1 MWIAFDIG
9 VIAIIALST
18 FVGYKQG
25 LVKSA
30 IKILSFFIAIIVAL
44 ALYKPVSSII
54 INTTQ
59 IDDNIKN
66 TMIEKITPEGV
77 KQDQEVEMPDNIGL
91 KIIGEATNTIEGI
104 ADAFTVKL
112 IESVTLLLIYII
124 VKIAL
129 KFVTALTDLIT
140 KLPLLKQV
148 NKAGG
153 IIYGIIKGVI
163 LVYTLLAVVYLVT
176 PLLSNTVS
184 ENINKS
190 IVTKALYN
198 NNIILN
204 LIAL

>member
-1 MWIAFDIG
+1 MWIAFDIA

-18 FVGYKQG
+18 FIGYKQG

-30 IKILSFFIAIIVAL
+30 IKILSFFIAIAVAL
-44 ALYKPVSSII
+44 VLYKPVSSII
-54 INTTQ
+54 IKATP

-66 TMIEKITPEGV
+66 IMVDKITPDGINEN
-77 KQDQEVEMPDNIGL
+77 QEVEVQDNIGL

-104 ADAFTVKL
+104 ADAFAVKL
-112 IESVTLLLIYII
+112 IETVTILLIYII

-129 KFVTALTDLIT
+129 KFVTALTDLIA

-153 IIYGIIKGVI
+153 IIYGLIKGVI
-163 LVYTLLAVVYLVT
+163 LVYTILAVVYLAS
-176 PLLSNTVS
+176 PLLNKTVS
-184 ENINKS
+184 EDIDES
-190 IVTKALYN
+190 IITKALYN

-204 LIAL
+204 ILA